1 MSNTAHWILLRD
13 CHRSSLPRSAQQ
25 LSLYYI
31 LLMKYSKGEQPHF
44 PEVTLHVLGPLRFC
58 LLQLVEGLERELT
71 GLGHGNYSHIRTK
84 SMI

>member
-1 MSNTAHWILLRD
+1 M
-13 CHRSSLPRSAQQ
+13 
-25 LSLYYI
+25 

-44 PEVTLHVLGPLRFC
+44 PEVTLHVLGPLHFC
-58 LLQLVEGLERELT
+58 LLQLVEGLGRELT